1 MVLFDYL
8 TKIIGI
14 GVVVK
19 DDTSSLINEG
29 GLEII
34 ADSLEM
40 VKILIITW
48 ELILLWSKYIK
59 KLF

>member
-1 MVLFDYL
+1 MVFFDYL
-8 TKIIGI
+8 TKVVGI

-19 DDTSSLINEG
+19 DDTSSLINER

-34 ADSLEM
+34 VDSLEM

>member
-19 DDTSSLINEG
+19 DDTSSLINER

-34 ADSLEM
+34 VDSLEM
-40 VKILIITW
+40 VKILIIT
-48 ELILLWSKYIK
+48 
-59 KLF
+59 